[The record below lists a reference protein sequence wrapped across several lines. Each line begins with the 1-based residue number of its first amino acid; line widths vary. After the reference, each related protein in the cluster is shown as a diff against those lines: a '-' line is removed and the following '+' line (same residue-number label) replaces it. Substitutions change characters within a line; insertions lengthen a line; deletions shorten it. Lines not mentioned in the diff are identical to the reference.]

1 MGANLGA
8 AGNIFDGA
16 VAVGVSHLLEK
27 YHARIPV
34 SGEPCLGRRRV
45 QPGTPQDRIFA
56 SRVPLGAQG
65 FLSASILLLAA
76 LWPVGLRAQ
85 VQGAYRI
92 DTHASHVEIHLFR
105 GGFLSMLGS
114 DHLIALT
121 HFSGTAQL
129 SDDQPWWVL
138 MLGEATSL
146 TVLDPW
152 ASPSDRREVA
162 ETMLGPTQL
171 DVKHYPSIK
180 LQSSSIRPGQQADDW
195 RLLADVTLHGVTR
208 QVEFPLDCQQ
218 DGDRL
223 RVRGKTDLHL
233 RDFNIQPL
241 SVALGAFKVKD
252 VFEVKYDITLQRKP

>member
-1 MGANLGA
+1 
-8 AGNIFDGA
+8 
-16 VAVGVSHLLEK
+16 
-27 YHARIPV
+27 V

-45 QPGTPQDRIFA
+45 QPGTPQNRIFA

-65 FLSASILLLAA
+65 FLSASILLLAV
-76 LWPVGLRAQ
+76 LWPAGLAAQ
-85 VQGAYRI
+85 VQDTYRI
-92 DTHASHVEIHLFR
+92 KTQASHVEIHLFR
-105 GGFLSMLGS
+105 SGFLSMLGS

-121 HFSGTAQL
+121 HFSGTARL
-129 SDDQPWWVL
+129 SGDQPWWVL

-146 TVLDPW
+146 TVLDPG
-152 ASPSDRREVA
+152 SSESDRREVA

-180 LQSSSIRPGQQADDW
+180 LQSSSIRPGPQADNW

-208 QVEFPLDCQQ
+208 PVEFPLDCQE

-223 RVRGKTDLHL
+223 RVRGKTNLRL
-233 RDFNIQPL
+233 RDFNIKPL

-252 VFEVKYDITLQRKP
+252 VFEVKYDIILQREP